1 MSKLKP
7 TRGRL
12 SQEQKSFLINNNDM
26 PVAKLQTAVR
36 RKFKRNLS
44 ITNLTNFYRKN
55 EVKNRV
61 SKKSITITKPKVWSM
76 DENSFI
82 IVDDNNNRVEIDINV
97 FSRDFVKNLFN
108 YKKQAEQ
115 RRFNETIQ
123 FWNKLY

>member
-26 PVAKLQTAVR
+26 PVAKLQTAFR

-123 FWNKLY
+123 FWNKL

>member
-12 SQEQKSFLINNNDM
+12 SQEQKSFLINNNEM
-26 PVAKLQTAVR
+26 PVAKLQTAFR

-123 FWNKLY
+123 FWNKL

>member
-12 SQEQKSFLINNNDM
+12 SQEQKSFLINNNEM
-26 PVAKLQTAVR
+26 PVAKLQTAFR

-115 RRFNETIQ
+115 RKFNETIQ
-123 FWNKLY
+123 FWNKL

>member
-12 SQEQKSFLINNNDM
+12 SQEQKSFLINNNEM
-26 PVAKLQTAVR
+26 PVAKLQTAFR

-97 FSRDFVKNLFN
+97 FSRDFVKNLFT

-123 FWNKLY
+123 FWNKL

>member
-1 MSKLKP
+1 MSKLKT

-12 SQEQKSFLINNNDM
+12 SQEQKSFLMNNNEM
-26 PVAKLQTAVR
+26 PVAKLQTAFR

-61 SKKSITITKPKVWSM
+61 NKKSITISKSKVWSM

-82 IVDDNNNRVEIDINV
+82 IVDDNNNKVEININV
-97 FSRDFVKNLFN
+97 FGQDFVKNLFT

-115 RRFNETIQ
+115 KRFNETIQ
-123 FWNKLY
+123 FWNKL

>member
-12 SQEQKSFLINNNDM
+12 SKEQKSFLINNNDM
-26 PVAKLQTAVR
+26 PVAKLQTAFR

-123 FWNKLY
+123 FWNKL

>member
-1 MSKLKP
+1 MSKLKT

-12 SQEQKSFLINNNDM
+12 SQEQKDFLINNNDM
-26 PVAKLQTAVR
+26 AVAKLQTAFR

-61 SKKSITITKPKVWSM
+61 SKKSITISKSKVWSM

-82 IVDDNNNRVEIDINV
+82 IVDDNNNKVEININV
-97 FSRDFVKNLFN
+97 FGQDFVKNLFT

-115 RRFNETIQ
+115 KRFNETIQ
-123 FWNKLY
+123 FWNKL

>member
-12 SQEQKSFLINNNDM
+12 SQEQKSFLINNNEM
-26 PVAKLQTAVR
+26 PVAKLQTAFR

-115 RRFNETIQ
+115 RKFNENIQ
-123 FWNKLY
+123 FWNKL